1 MEVYNNDDTELLE
14 VIPDLV
20 SEGIIAE
27 ETFRAFV
34 LDNSAKL
41 PLGLVIFAYY
51 QIEEFLE
58 HHPFGKIT
66 IYQFS
71 SFLYEQVIEI
81 LTCLQKWDDEVDEQT
96 LKLIL
101 EKYLP
106 EGHIYDELTFRTL
119 QNYLTADVLT
129 SLNIG
134 LSKLEISYEK
144 HTEVTQ
150 MSMADSASAVEESG
164 EMFTGDAD
172 DSTQEFIPFTDAT
185 LTLKDLDRVGQSVE
199 LNTGFV
205 RYLRHYLWRLS
216 GEQQINIDDLE
227 IDIDDLLVDISQ
239 MLRLTK
245 DKVENQYLRH
255 VAEIDSSE
263 EAESMLRQN
272 LLGRQISELFPGSIS
287 GAYPDDAHMFLYMLM
302 TNDLGMLASQMEK
315 LKELL
320 ALPAQ
325 QFTEDVPDI
334 TINLEK
340 ALLQN
345 EYFTRFKS
353 IVEKKLPGRPRVQ
366 EAVNLFLNIA
376 ENRKIT
382 GMTIYFLCVYIIYR
396 AEMEA
401 QIAIDKEEGLIDDED
416 IDYSLG
422 IGHIWDYE
430 SDNVLDL
437 IGNIKEDAESEI
449 VSDEA
454 LKDAAF
460 NVFYSDVSSFLEE
473 YLTKG
478 SITYSSYTQILSQ
491 ISTCRSFFKDRI
503 NAGLNA

>member
-1 MEVYNNDDTELLE
+1 M
-14 VIPDLV
+14 
-20 SEGIIAE
+20 
-27 ETFRAFV
+27 
-34 LDNSAKL
+34 
-41 PLGLVIFAYY
+41 
-51 QIEEFLE
+51 
-58 HHPFGKIT
+58 
-66 IYQFS
+66 
-71 SFLYEQVIEI
+71 
-81 LTCLQKWDDEVDEQT
+81 DEQT

-129 SLNIG
+129 SLNID

-144 HTEVTQ
+144 YVEINRQLKMPDSQQHELEEGEVLTLY
-150 MSMADSASAVEESG
+150 
-164 EMFTGDAD
+164 D
-172 DSTQEFIPFTDAT
+172 DRATQEFIPFVEAT
-185 LTLKDLDRVGQSVE
+185 LTLKDLDRVGQSEE

-227 IDIDDLLVDISQ
+227 IDIDDLLVAISE
-239 MLRLTK
+239 MVRLAK

-263 EAESMLRQN
+263 EAETMLRQN

-302 TNDLGMLASQMEK
+302 TNDLEMLTSQMEK
-315 LKELL
+315 LKKLL

-325 QFTEDVPDI
+325 QFNEDVQDI
-334 TINLEK
+334 SVNLEK

-345 EYFTRFKS
+345 QYFTRFKS

-491 ISTCRSFFKDRI
+491 MSTCRSFFKDRI
-503 NAGLNA
+503 NARLNA